1 MLINIVS
8 VLHQNKG
15 CIRISTP
22 VPETREISWV
32 CQGLDFPIPS
42 KFWWTSDIPLSSI
55 HESGSWQCWNQSFP
69 ANDERIINRLK
80 HSLLLENQILC
91 RCLKAKMNQ
100 KLSQQKNPE
109 INLIKTTWLYK
120 KCHLSNLLHPEENMV
135 FQFNVYFQELDIDF
149 CHKTDIC
156 LSPRRAKSFHN
167 DWWIRRFLFDFQ
179 KLQPSLWFQYSASC
193 A

>member
-1 MLINIVS
+1 M
-8 VLHQNKG
+8 
-15 CIRISTP
+15 
-22 VPETREISWV
+22 
-32 CQGLDFPIPS
+32 
-42 KFWWTSDIPLSSI
+42 
-55 HESGSWQCWNQSFP
+55 
-69 ANDERIINRLK
+69 
-80 HSLLLENQILC
+80 LLENQILC

-167 DWWIRRFLFDFQ
+167 DWWIQRFLFDFQ
-179 KLQPSLWFQYSASC
+179 NFIHLCDFNIQHLVHNFSRPEVSLSCKSISKLSFQTFPY
-193 A
+193 